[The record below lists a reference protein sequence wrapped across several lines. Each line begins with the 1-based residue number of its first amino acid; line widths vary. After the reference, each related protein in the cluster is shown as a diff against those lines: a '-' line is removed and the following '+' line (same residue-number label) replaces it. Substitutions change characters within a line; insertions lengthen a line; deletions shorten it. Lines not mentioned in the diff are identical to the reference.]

1 MTAGNN
7 ELFAASP
14 ALEIV
19 RKYLGG
25 SLSDKPSFYD
35 ARLLM
40 QKQKRFFD
48 ARRWARPAKK
58 QRRFL
63 SLFRG
68 RYADPV
74 DARWDKILGSYAF
87 GKNDV
92 AILPLVLRVMQN
104 NLDLRLQTISLVRER
119 NRLILIY
126 TESGESFCIPIG
138 LYDYEQS
145 RLRIRDEL
153 FIVRAIGEVVSSSEG
168 DEYRIELVFSETAS
182 VRRISIKKIGKG
194 RLSVNFSETPNERLL
209 RDYLA
214 NLSKKNG
221 AIALGGSY
229 KPLASS
235 AKFYRDDEVLWLARI
250 IHAESSGE
258 PMLGKIAVGN
268 VVLNRVSSAEFPYTI
283 PEVIFDRV
291 DGIQFEPVENGSIYK
306 VPSAL
311 SVSVAK
317 QVLDGADTIGEAM
330 YFYAPALSQGL
341 WINANRTYL
350 RTIGCHRF
358 YL

>member
-25 SLSDKPSFYD
+25 SLFDKPSFYD

-168 DEYRIELVFSETAS
+168 DEYRIELVFAETAS

-221 AIALGGSY
+221 AIAFAMDVIERRFGRGVIDDMMKKAFSPTL
-229 KPLASS
+229 LAVSTS
-235 AKFYRDDEVLWLARI
+235 QRGYERLIDEENRRIEAEQSKAKFIRSVVDRFFREV
-250 IHAESSGE
+250 E
-258 PMLGKIAVGN
+258 
-268 VVLNRVSSAEFPYTI
+268 
-283 PEVIFDRV
+283 
-291 DGIQFEPVENGSIYK
+291 
-306 VPSAL
+306 
-311 SVSVAK
+311 
-317 QVLDGADTIGEAM
+317 
-330 YFYAPALSQGL
+330 
-341 WINANRTYL
+341 
-350 RTIGCHRF
+350 
-358 YL
+358 